1 MPIYRLLQNVPL
13 DPEDIDRLVAAYE
26 ATLRALELTER
37 SDPITQLVAQKIFEL
52 GQTGMRDPQQISAL
66 AIQAFGARSS

>member
-13 DPEDIDRLVAAYE
+13 DPEDIEGLVAAYE
-26 ATLRALELTER
+26 TTLQALELSDR

-52 GQTGMRDPQQISAL
+52 SRTGMRDPVQISAL
-66 AIQAFGARSS
+66 AIQALGAR

>member
-13 DPEDIDRLVAAYE
+13 DPEDIERLVAAYE
-26 ATLRALELTER
+26 TTLQALELSDR

-52 GQTGMRDPQQISAL
+52 SRTGMRDPVQISAL
-66 AIQAFGARSS
+66 AIQALGAR